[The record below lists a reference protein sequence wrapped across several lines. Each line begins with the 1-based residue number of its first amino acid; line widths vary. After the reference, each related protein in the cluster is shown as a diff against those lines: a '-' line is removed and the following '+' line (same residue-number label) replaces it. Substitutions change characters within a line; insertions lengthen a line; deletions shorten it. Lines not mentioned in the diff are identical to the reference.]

1 MRRRIFCLAV
11 AEEVDVDRSR
21 RSLPPICSGVGG
33 LDSPSVDRRFGAAAA
48 DDDPI
53 DARSVATPS
62 LLLMAVVLFRLYLW
76 RCQEVVLFFRV
87 REFSI

>member
-1 MRRRIFCLAV
+1 MRNRIFCLA

-21 RSLPPICSGVGG
+21 LSLPPICSGVGG
-33 LDSPSVDRRFGAAAA
+33 LNSPSDDRRFGAAAA

-62 LLLMAVVLFRLYLW
+62 LLLMLAVIVL
-76 RCQEVVLFFRV
+76 
-87 REFSI
+87 

>member
-1 MRRRIFCLAV
+1 MRRRILCLADV

-33 LDSPSVDRRFGAAAA
+33 LDSPSVERRFGCAAAA
-48 DDDPI
+48 DDDDPI

-62 LLLMAVVLFRLYLW
+62 LLLMLAVILLTTLW
-76 RCQEVVLFFRV
+76 RYVA
-87 REFSI
+87 